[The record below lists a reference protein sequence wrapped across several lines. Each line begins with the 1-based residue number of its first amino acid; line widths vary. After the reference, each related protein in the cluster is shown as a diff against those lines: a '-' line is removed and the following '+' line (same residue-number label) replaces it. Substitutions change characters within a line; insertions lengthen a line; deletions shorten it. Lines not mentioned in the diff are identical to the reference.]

1 MNSQLSF
8 EAADSKN
15 FIKDAIHVIR
25 DPITGRILQGACAV
39 ATMATAVSVGG
50 AAPVAAVVC
59 GAAGLQSAIGR

>member
-15 FIKDAIHVIR
+15 FITDAIHVIR

-39 ATMATAVSVGG
+39 ATVATAVSGVP
-50 AAPVAAVVC
+50 APVAAVAC
-59 GAAGLQSAIGR
+59 GAAGLQHAIGR